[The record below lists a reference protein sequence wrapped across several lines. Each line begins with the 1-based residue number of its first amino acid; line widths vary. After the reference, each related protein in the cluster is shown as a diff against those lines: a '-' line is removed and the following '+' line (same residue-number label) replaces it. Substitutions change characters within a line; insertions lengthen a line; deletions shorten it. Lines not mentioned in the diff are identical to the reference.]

1 MPLRSED
8 MPGPDHVEQMTA
20 APGETRDVI
29 APDHDDWVEVWETE
43 PPAPGVRFKV
53 VEQQWNADY
62 SVRRIRAIEIV

>member
-29 APDHDDWVEVWETE
+29 PPFPTFDNVEFTEEELANIGRAFVAMCRET
-43 PPAPGVRFKV
+43 RKF
-53 VEQQWNADY
+53 
-62 SVRRIRAIEIV
+62 